1 MEFKVEVL
9 KMEDGRRFA
18 LLLKDGIPMYYP
30 SLYITTRKRNSSYN
44 TQRNIQQ
51 HIKLLQS
58 WCEIEGIVLE
68 ERFSSGG
75 QLSGRECLS
84 LIDFCAWDSDTI
96 KRMCSGIRMLSSAYT
111 QVGREEASTRV
122 INIKGYLEF
131 LFKLLAGCGDDD
143 PRLGA
148 MLKDL
153 ESQMP
158 KVKNFRQIDVVELT
172 KHQETVLKEKIMPN
186 HPDNPWPG
194 AWEVRVRNLLI
205 VNLLF
210 ETGMRRSELA
220 ALHVSDVDI
229 DGCSVKIYR
238 RHNNREDDRLHQ
250 PNAKTGERSL
260 PLSRELV
267 EQIYKYQVNIRAK
280 IQVARRHPFLFVAH
294 RRNEGRAISVNTI
307 NKIFSSLSSEFPEL
321 GRLYPHKLRHHWN
334 FDFTVKAEE
343 QLKHY
348 PEEMREVM
356 IEQMRNQLMG
366 WSSNSKMGALYNRRA
381 TEEKARA
388 ILENRASKFQM
399 VQKENNDAS

>member
-9 KMEDGRRFA
+9 KMEDGRRIA
-18 LLLKDGIPMYYP
+18 LLQKDGIPMYYP

-58 WCEIEGIVLE
+58 WCEIEGVVLE
-68 ERFSSGG
+68 KRFSNGEE
-75 QLSGRECLS
+75 LSGRECLS

-96 KRMCSGIRMLSSAYT
+96 KRMRSGIRMLSSAYT
-111 QVGREEASTRV
+111 EVGREEASTRV

-131 LFKLLAGCGDDD
+131 LFRRLTGCGDDD
-143 PRLGA
+143 PRLAA

-158 KVKNFRQIDVVELT
+158 RVKKFRQIDVVELT
-172 KHQETVLKEKIMPN
+172 KHQEAVLKEKIMPK

-194 AWEVRVRNLLI
+194 LWEVRVRNLLI
-205 VNLLF
+205 VHLLF

-229 DGCSVKIYR
+229 DGCSVSIYR
-238 RHNNREDDRLHQ
+238 RHDNREDDRRQQ
-250 PNAKTGERSL
+250 PNAKTGERTL

-294 RRNEGRAISVNTI
+294 RRNEGKAISLNTI
-307 NKIFSSLSSEFPEL
+307 NKVFSSLSSTFPEL

-334 FDFTVKAEE
+334 FDFTGKAEE
-343 QLKHY
+343 ELKHY
-348 PEEMREVM
+348 PADQREVM
-356 IEQMRNQLMG
+356 IEQMRNHLMG

-388 ILENRASKFQM
+388 ILEKRASKFRM
-399 VQKENNDAS
+399 VQKENNHAS